1 MALTAATALA
11 AGAAG
16 ASLAGSAM
24 DRRAQGK
31 AVNKA
36 NEVSAARTDA
46 GLGALRP
53 AFEASQN
60 VRREA
65 LGMGK
70 CVSRECSKVS
80 A

>member
-1 MALTAATALA
+1 MGIEAAFL
-11 AGAAG
+11 G
-16 ASLAGSAM
+16 ASLLGSAM

-36 NEVSAARTDA
+36 NEAAAARTDA